1 MRRIARLKRTASW
14 VPLNGSM
21 DIMQILT
28 DAMAY
33 GSEIQMNYNGWRL
46 VEPYGWH
53 VSKDGNYLVMCY
65 NEDMDI
71 RSFRYDKIQSVLVD
85 ENILSNE
92 DQENV
97 TFDEF
102 NIPEI
107 PDLDNIMETTENEK
121 GWKLPF
127 DDALDIINEVPVDDN
142 VEDSNNEF
150 NNFTDN
156 SENTQNNKDNIN
168 QDNVNDENSDD
179 DNSDGSNYQNISE
192 ENLSDGNNEVEKK
205 DNYSFDKSEEN
216 SEENSDDEDL

>member
-1 MRRIARLKRTASW
+1 MRRVARLKRTASW

-28 DAMAY
+28 DVMAF

-65 NEDMDI
+65 NEEMDI
-71 RSFRYDKIQSVLVD
+71 RSFRYDKIQSILVD

-107 PDLDNIMETTENEK
+107 PDLDNIMQTTEEES
-121 GWKLPF
+121 GGKLPF
-127 DDALDIINEVPVDDN
+127 DDALSIINEEPVDDS

-150 NNFTDN
+150 NNFSDDSNSDSN
-156 SENTQNNKDNIN
+156 SESNNDSNIDETN
-168 QDNVNDENSDD
+168 QENDSN
-179 DNSDGSNYQNISE
+179 NYQNISE
-192 ENLSDGNNEVEKK
+192 ENLSDGNDSVEEK
-205 DNYSFDKSEEN
+205 DNYSFEKPDKEN
-216 SEENSDDEDL
+216 KNVLDENLDN